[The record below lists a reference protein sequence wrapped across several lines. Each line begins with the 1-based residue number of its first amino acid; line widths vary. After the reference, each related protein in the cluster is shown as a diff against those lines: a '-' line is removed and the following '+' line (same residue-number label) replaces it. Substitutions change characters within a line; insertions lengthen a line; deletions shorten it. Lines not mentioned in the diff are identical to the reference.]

1 MVFKIRDRPV
11 RKFRRKELQVPSPD
25 TGRVMELELLI
36 SLAGKRRREERKEMY
51 NKRVALTMHRQEPEV
66 DGLAILSEKRD
77 FSADCKMR
85 L

>member
-1 MVFKIRDRPV
+1 M
-11 RKFRRKELQVPSPD
+11 QVPSPD

-36 SLAGKRRREERKEMY
+36 SLAGKRREERKEMY